1 MSQEKATS
9 YIKEIDDWLNE
20 MGTLETTISS
30 FDLTN
35 IFNNATSTTTT
46 TTNAGLSTPD
56 QSSIITKSFSLLS
69 LDEAYNAYANAVA
82 TCVDEETEQANANLL
97 KSTTEE
103 IINNSN
109 SLTEQDYNLNL
120 KKENLI
126 NSIQYLNTQL
136 LALREMFDKRQDQLK
151 NSRFLISN
159 NNVVSVIKRNGS
171 EPAKQLFNNLDDN
184 DDLQDY
190 DSEFIY
196 EDVHNQHRVAKE
208 NLFSDLDL
216 NVDKNDKK
224 IIKRD
229 SMNKVI

>member
-1 MSQEKATS
+1 M
-9 YIKEIDDWLNE
+9 
-20 MGTLETTISS
+20 
-30 FDLTN
+30 
-35 IFNNATSTTTT
+35 
-46 TTNAGLSTPD
+46 
-56 QSSIITKSFSLLS
+56 
-69 LDEAYNAYANAVA
+69 
-82 TCVDEETEQANANLL
+82 
-97 KSTTEE
+97 
-103 IINNSN
+103 
-109 SLTEQDYNLNL
+109 NL

-184 DDLQDY
+184 DDLEDY

>member
-1 MSQEKATS
+1 MSQEKANS

-35 IFNNATSTTTT
+35 IFNNATPTTTT
-46 TTNAGLSTPD
+46 TTNTAD
-56 QSSIITKSFSLLS
+56 QSSLITKSFSLLS

-184 DDLQDY
+184 DDLEDY

>member
-1 MSQEKATS
+1 MMRMNSSLLMDPSPSTSVSSIRHRNSSSLTRTS
-9 YIKEIDDWLNE
+9 YRWQASRSPSSV
-20 MGTLETTISS
+20 TT
-30 FDLTN
+30 
-35 IFNNATSTTTT
+35 
-46 TTNAGLSTPD
+46 P
-56 QSSIITKSFSLLS
+56 QSSSLLFLSAFPITPTAEGILLNSKS
-69 LDEAYNAYANAVA
+69 LA
-82 TCVDEETEQANANLL
+82 
-97 KSTTEE
+97 
-103 IINNSN
+103 
-109 SLTEQDYNLNL
+109 EQDYNLNL
-120 KKENLI
+120 KKESLI

>member
-1 MSQEKATS
+1 MSQEKANS
-9 YIKEIDDWLNE
+9 YIKEIDDWLND

-35 IFNNATSTTTT
+35 IFNNVTTTTT
-46 TTNAGLSTPD
+46 TTNAGLSTAD
-56 QSSIITKSFSLLS
+56 QSLVITKSFSLLS

>member
-1 MSQEKATS
+1 MSQEKANS

-35 IFNNATSTTTT
+35 IFNNATPTTTTTTT
-46 TTNAGLSTPD
+46 TTNTAD
-56 QSSIITKSFSLLS
+56 QSSLITKSFSLLS

-184 DDLQDY
+184 DDLEDY

>member
-109 SLTEQDYNLNL
+109 SLT
-120 KKENLI
+120 
-126 NSIQYLNTQL
+126 
-136 LALREMFDKRQDQLK
+136 
-151 NSRFLISN
+151 
-159 NNVVSVIKRNGS
+159 
-171 EPAKQLFNNLDDN
+171 
-184 DDLQDY
+184 
-190 DSEFIY
+190 
-196 EDVHNQHRVAKE
+196 
-208 NLFSDLDL
+208 
-216 NVDKNDKK
+216 
-224 IIKRD
+224 
-229 SMNKVI
+229 

>member
-1 MSQEKATS
+1 MNQEKANS
-9 YIKEIDDWLNE
+9 YIKEIDDWLND

-35 IFNNATSTTTT
+35 IFNNVTTTTT
-46 TTNAGLSTPD
+46 TTNAGLSTAD
-56 QSSIITKSFSLLS
+56 QSLVITKSFSLLS

>member
-1 MSQEKATS
+1 M
-9 YIKEIDDWLNE
+9 
-20 MGTLETTISS
+20 
-30 FDLTN
+30 
-35 IFNNATSTTTT
+35 
-46 TTNAGLSTPD
+46 
-56 QSSIITKSFSLLS
+56 S

-184 DDLQDY
+184 DDLEDY

>member
-1 MSQEKATS
+1 MSQEKANS

-35 IFNNATSTTTT
+35 IFNNATPTTTTTT
-46 TTNAGLSTPD
+46 TTNTAD
-56 QSSIITKSFSLLS
+56 QSSLITKSFSLLS

-184 DDLQDY
+184 DDLEDY

>member
-1 MSQEKATS
+1 MSQEKANS

-35 IFNNATSTTTT
+35 IFNNATPTTTTT
-46 TTNAGLSTPD
+46 TTNTAD
-56 QSSIITKSFSLLS
+56 QSSSITKSFSLLS

-184 DDLQDY
+184 DDLEDY